1 MSDIK
6 GLEALQKKLL
16 SMGKEVETFVKLETE
31 QVGHAIVEDAK
42 NNASFIVGAP
52 PDLKL
57 LLSSK
62 STNNGFGTKVSQ
74 NFLPMG
80 AYMEFGTGAFVE
92 VSDEW
97 KDMAITFLKT
107 GEGRL
112 HATPYLYPAYTL
124 NRLLYIE
131 KLKKK
136 LELLT
141 K

>member
-16 SMGKEVETFVKLETE
+16 SMGKDVETFVKLETE
-31 QVGHAIVEDAK
+31 AVGFAITEDAK
-42 NNASFIVGAP
+42 NNASFIQGAP
-52 PDLKL
+52 PELKQRISNEL
-57 LLSSK
+57 
-62 STNNGFGTKVSQ
+62 TNNGFGTRVSQ

-97 KDMAITFLKT
+97 KDMAYTFYKN
-107 GEGRL
+107 GKGRL
-112 HATPYLYPAYTL
+112 HATPYLYPAFTL